1 MEVAPM
7 PTVAARNGRSRRG
20 DGSGA
25 RRREKR
31 DAGGNAPFVPDLTTS
46 RREFI
51 VDGRDE
57 NFRNIIYAMVLGL
70 QRLAACREAFG
81 SYLGLT
87 GSQFAVLI
95 GAAYRQERNGV
106 TIKELSDHVLLAS
119 THVTTEVK
127 RLMRKNLL
135 AKRPNRDD
143 GRSVLV
149 YLTPGGEEAVRAV
162 TPVVRAV
169 NDALFAGIAAREL
182 AIAGRVLKTIGRNG
196 EEALARARALRRER
210 LPGNRASGRAGTAA
224 RAPRRKAPRR
234 AARQETP

>member
-1 MEVAPM
+1 M
-7 PTVAARNGRSRRG
+7 PTVATRNRRSRRA
-20 DGSGA
+20 DGADA
-25 RRREKR
+25 RRQGKPGAAESE
-31 DAGGNAPFVPDLTTS
+31 PFVPELTTS

-57 NFRNIIYAMVLGL
+57 NFRDIIYAMVLGL

-95 GAAYRQERNGV
+95 GAAYRQGRNGV
-106 TIKELSDHVLLAS
+106 TIKELSNHVLLAA

-149 YLTPGGEEAVRAV
+149 YLTPRGEAAVRAV

-182 AIAGRVLKTIGRNG
+182 AIAGRVLKAVGRNG
-196 EEALARARALRRER
+196 EDALARARLLRRER
-210 LPGNRASGRAGTAA
+210 RRRMVRAN
-224 RAPRRKAPRR
+224 
-234 AARQETP
+234 AARQERP

>member
-1 MEVAPM
+1 M
-7 PTVAARNGRSRRG
+7 PTVATRNRRSRRA
-20 DGSGA
+20 DGADA
-25 RRREKR
+25 RRRGKPGA
-31 DAGGNAPFVPDLTTS
+31 AGSEPFVPELTTS

-57 NFRNIIYAMVLGL
+57 NFRDIIYAMVLGL

-95 GAAYRQERNGV
+95 GAAYRQGRNGV
-106 TIKELSDHVLLAS
+106 TIKELSNHVLLAA

-149 YLTPGGEEAVRAV
+149 YLTPRGEAAVRAV

-182 AIAGRVLKTIGRNG
+182 AIAGRVLKAVGRNG
-196 EEALARARALRRER
+196 EDALARARLLRRER
-210 LPGNRASGRAGTAA
+210 RRRMVRAN
-224 RAPRRKAPRR
+224 
-234 AARQETP
+234 AARQERP